1 MTHHRP
7 LFRQQALD
15 FQRDQRQWGGVALV
29 QPLSTRIAAWGLVA
43 SVALL
48 IAFLFVAPYAR
59 KETVSGFL
67 MPGTGTAR
75 IHLPQPGTISQVHVA
90 EGQAVEAG
98 EALITVTTPQV
109 TAEGTDVG
117 AAIHDSLTRQRA
129 LLASQVELEGKR
141 TAAERER
148 LSALVAG
155 LGTEIA
161 HLQAQAATQRDRI
174 RLSEGMVA
182 SAASLNPRGYVSELE
197 LRRREETLL
206 EHRQNLDV
214 LGQQLA
220 ARRNQLVEMRS
231 ALDQLPMA
239 EADRLRALRGE
250 LSTVEQRIAETSGRR
265 AYVVRAPI
273 AGQVSALQATVGQPA
288 DPRRLQLSIVPGGGT
303 LQAELFVPTRAV
315 GFVRNGQEVRILYDA
330 FSYQHFGTHQGRI
343 VRVSQTILTPGDAT
357 GPVALTEPAY
367 RVTAT
372 LERQTVE
379 ARGEAMPLQPDMLL
393 RADIILDR
401 RPIMAWILG
410 PLLGA
415 GARGMHR

>member
-1 MTHHRP
+1 VTHHRP

-15 FQRDQRQWGGVALV
+15 FQRDRRQWGGVALV
-29 QPLSTRIAAWGLVA
+29 QPLSTRIAAWGLVG

-67 MPGTGTAR
+67 MPGAGTAR

-90 EGQAVEAG
+90 EGQLIKAG
-98 EALITVTTPQV
+98 EPLITVTTPQV

-117 AAIHDSLTRQRA
+117 AAILHSLTRQRD
-129 LLASQVELEGKR
+129 LLASQIEMEGQR
-141 TAAERER
+141 TTAERDR
-148 LSALVAG
+148 LSALVDG
-155 LGTEIA
+155 LATEIS

-174 RLSEGMVA
+174 RLAEGMVA
-182 SAASLNPRGYVSELE
+182 SGASLTPRGYVSELE
-197 LRRREETLL
+197 LRRREEALL
-206 EHRQNLDV
+206 EQRQNLDL
-214 LGQQLA
+214 LGQHLA

-239 EADRLRALRGE
+239 EADRLRTLRGE
-250 LSTVEQRIAETSGRR
+250 LSVVEQRIAETSGRR
-265 AYVVRAPI
+265 AYVVRAPTD
-273 AGQVSALQATVGQPA
+273 GRVSALQATVGQPA
-288 DPRRLQLSIVPGGGT
+288 DPRRLQLSIVPEDGT

-315 GFVRNGQEVRILYDA
+315 GFVHTGQEVRILYDA
-330 FSYQHFGTHQGRI
+330 FSYQHFGTHRGRI
-343 VRVSQTILTPGDAT
+343 VRVSQTILTPGDAI
-357 GPVALTEPAY
+357 GPVALAEPAY

-372 LERQTVE
+372 LERQTVD
-379 ARGEAMPLQPDMLL
+379 AQGEAMPLQPDMLL

-401 RPIMAWILG
+401 RPIMEWIMG